1 MLHNVLPVLGHQL
14 NEFLSSEYGLS
25 EDRVVVSSLVD
36 LRGNMSSQIEN
47 RVVVTLLNIEEEKS
61 IRNGQLQSYSGMNPP
76 VFINLYVLFS
86 ANFPDTNY
94 LESLKFISSV
104 ISFFQGKNVFDK
116 MNTPMLS
123 DNVDK
128 IVVEFINSD
137 LQQLTNL
144 WGMLGAKYIPSVV
157 YKLKMLTFSSNT
169 IVEEVPL
176 TLVSNL
182 KRKKTSGIDFTGS

>member
-1 MLHNVLPVLGHQL
+1 MLHNVLPVLGYQL